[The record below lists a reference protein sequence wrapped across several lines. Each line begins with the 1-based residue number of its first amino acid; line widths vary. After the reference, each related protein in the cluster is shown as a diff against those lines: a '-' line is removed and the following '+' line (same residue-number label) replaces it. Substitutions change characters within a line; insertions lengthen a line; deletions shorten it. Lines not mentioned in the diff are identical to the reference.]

1 MNINKFRKNL
11 IIKLILLTA
20 ISAGII
26 IFLVIQIATPS
37 FTEAINSHSSELP
50 EDFMSG
56 VRVGGVSGGG
66 SVLLVHIFKIIM
78 ALSSKSRLQR
88 QFICEND
95 ERKRHIEYKFSK
107 FTLECMMLLL
117 SVGVMISTFFNI
129 IVFWTLYITLATLGL
144 IMIGSNIYFN
154 KKY

>member
-20 ISAGII
+20 ISLGII
-26 IFLVIQIATPS
+26 IFLVIQITNPS

-66 SVLLVHIFKIIM
+66 SVFLVHIFKIIM
-78 ALSSKSRLQR
+78 ALSSKSRLQK
-88 QFICEND
+88 QFISEND
-95 ERKRHIEYKFSK
+95 ERKRHIEYKYSK
-107 FTLECMMLLL
+107 FTLECTLLLL
-117 SVGVMISTFFNI
+117 SVGVIISTFFNI
-129 IVFWTLYITLATLGL
+129 IVFWTLYITLAVLGV